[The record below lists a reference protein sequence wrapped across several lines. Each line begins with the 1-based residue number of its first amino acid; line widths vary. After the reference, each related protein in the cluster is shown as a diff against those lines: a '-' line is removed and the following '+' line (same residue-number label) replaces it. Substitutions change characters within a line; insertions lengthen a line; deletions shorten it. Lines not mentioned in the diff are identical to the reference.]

1 VQVQIVAKNLQQ
13 HLLLLLPVCS
23 EIIKL
28 ATAILQSS
36 QPDNVDF
43 HTQLEGKSG
52 QRSKTNDQQRS
63 TDLYYL
69 TWRNY

>member
-36 QPDNVDF
+36 QPENADF
-43 HTQLEGKSG
+43 HTQLEGK
-52 QRSKTNDQQRS
+52 
-63 TDLYYL
+63 
-69 TWRNY
+69 